1 MSTAA
6 ADPWLLLRRKFVPP
20 ELNDTLTAWWLT
32 IVGVLAALAALW
44 PMLLTAAGDSFGL
57 LKGGEVTVTGWAVLG
72 GIGVLFLLAGA
83 FVAIGLLKRNQS
95 ALGMLRIGLIVWMVV
110 GLAVLGGLIFL
121 MMGTGK
127 VLQPVPI
134 LGGVLLILVALLPF
148 FFGVLGLSLSRAE
161 AVKEYLA
168 PIEPET
174 AAVEA
179 PAEEEMAV
187 ETMADETVEEAVA
200 EVTDEAVGE
209 DRAAASAA
217 EMLSESALAEDHVV
231 DVAAEYEPGELLGPP
246 SPARGT
252 GTDLE
257 KILEEEGMF
266 TPGEEDSGQK
276 LDAPSTATGAKRKT
290 QITPTRQ
297 ETKLRPEEPERRA
310 TMIQP
315 AEASERK
322 ATMIAPS
329 EAEDVV
335 EFGSGELERAATEAP
350 PPKQPPAPPPTRK
363 SGPSLKDHFQ
373 KPRPPQ
379 RPGQRRKPFGKK

>member
-6 ADPWLLLRRKFVPP
+6 ADPLLLLRRKFVPP
-20 ELNDTLTAWWLT
+20 ELNNTLTAWWLT

-44 PMLLTAAGDSFGL
+44 PMLLTAFGDSFGL
-57 LKGGEVTVTGWAVLG
+57 IKGGEVTATGWAVLG
-72 GIGVLFLLAGA
+72 GIGALFLLAGA
-83 FVAIGLLKRNQS
+83 FVAVGLLKRNQS
-95 ALGMLRIGLIVWMVV
+95 ALGMLRIGLIVWMLV

-121 MMGTGK
+121 TMGGGK
-127 VLQPVPI
+127 VSLQPVPI
-134 LGGVLLILVALLPF
+134 LGGVLLVLVGLLPF

-168 PIEPET
+168 PMEPET

-187 ETMADETVEEAVA
+187 ETMADETVEEAA
-200 EVTDEAVGE
+200 EEVTDEAVAE
-209 DRAAASAA
+209 DRAAANAA
-217 EMLSESALAEDHVV
+217 EMLSESALAEEDVV

-252 GTDLE
+252 DGTDLE
-257 KILEEEGMF
+257 RILEEECMF

-276 LDAPSTATGAKRKT
+276 LDAPSTATGAARKT

-329 EAEDVV
+329 EVEDVV
-335 EFGSGELERAATEAP
+335 EFGSGELERPAAEAP
-350 PPKQPPAPPPTRK
+350 PPAPPPTMK
-363 SGPSLKDHFQ
+363 TGQSLKDHFQ
-373 KPRPPQ
+373 KPRSPQ